1 MVITQKTF
9 SVYRL
14 ARSLQGFSVKLD
26 EPELIINRMLF
37 DATKLLARPPEEVQA
52 AYDRNPLILLS
63 LMELSNFASLFSGG
77 TDWHDFFMLFR
88 RNPPV
93 TTFVHFLNPTK
104 ELERYEFYGLHMSQ
118 SEDPAEVVPFVQ
130 NVLRYAHNFFLWKEQ
145 DLFSLVSLLRSRL
158 MGAVVVTEP
167 LDEFTQKLLRVLHH
181 LNIPIFSR
189 IALGEQFN
197 YNQIAGLDDLFEKF
211 KRLLPTV
218 QVEEVVK
225 DDGAERRPRTEDRHE
240 YGGGYSSFFVV
251 RAMGGIDGVEVRG
264 KMEDE
269 VGLIID
275 LSDTDV
281 DMTLTAYIESEL
293 AKMLGK
299 HPWLRLVT
307 GEFVRLVV
315 LGRERE
321 PEEVGQEVYRCI
333 KERFD
338 LTQVS
343 VKLVLDSLRLQSLKP
358 TVAAYKEERR
368 QALEKR
374 GDFDGPLFA
383 CTHCQRY
390 SRNGFCI
397 VSVLHPPQCELTYD
411 AIRARALFT
420 DSLEQFSIKRG
431 ELTDKQKVL
440 YSGVAKFVRILSG
453 GGIEQVN
460 LQSLTD
466 CPPPVTA
473 YAQNLAYYSDAAEGI
488 IIVCGDYDG
497 YAPDRRTFMG
507 LLGEVAGRQ
516 VDGVMGVS
524 DNYIRSREFLS
535 SEGGLKRVVW
545 MPSLLKERLGL
556 QKFTYIATERECNST
571 TSLRSFLRERGFRV

>member
-14 ARSLQGFSVKLD
+14 ARSLQGFKVKLD
-26 EPELIINRMLF
+26 EPELIINRMLY

-52 AYDRNPLILLS
+52 AYDKNPLILLS
-63 LMELSNFASLFSGG
+63 LMEISNFASLFSGG
-77 TDWHDFFMLFR
+77 TDWQHFFMLFR

-93 TTFVHFLNPTK
+93 TTFVHFLTPTK
-104 ELERYEFYGLHMSQ
+104 ELEGYEFSGLQVSQ

-130 NVLRYAHNFFLWKEQ
+130 NVLRYARNFFLWEEQ

-158 MGAVVVTEP
+158 MAAVVVTEP

-189 IALGEQFN
+189 IALGDQFN
-197 YNQIAGLDDLFEKF
+197 YNQIASLDDLFAKF
-211 KRLLPTV
+211 KRLLPTI
-218 QVEEVVK
+218 QVEESAA
-225 DDGAERRPRTEDRHE
+225 AELGEAPLQPEDRHE

-264 KMEDE
+264 KLNDE
-269 VGLIID
+269 VGLIVD
-275 LSDTDV
+275 LGDADV
-281 DMTLTAYIESEL
+281 DMTLTAHLESEL
-293 AKMLGK
+293 AKMLAK

-321 PEEVGQEVYRCI
+321 PEEVAEEVYRCI

-411 AIRARALFT
+411 AVRARALFT

-431 ELTDKQKVL
+431 ELKDKQKML

-453 GGIEQVN
+453 GSITKVN

-466 CPPPVTA
+466 SPPPVTA
-473 YAQNLAYYSDAAEGI
+473 YAQNLAYYSDAADGI
-488 IIVCGDYDG
+488 IILCGDYDG
-497 YAPDRRTFMG
+497 FAPDRKTFMG

-516 VDGVMGVS
+516 VNGVMGLS
-524 DNYIRSREFLS
+524 DNFIRSRDFLS
-535 SEGGLKRVVW
+535 GEGGLKRVVW
-545 MPSLLKERLGL
+545 MPSMLKERLGL

-571 TSLRSFLRERGFRV
+571 TSLRSFLRDRGFRV